1 MNKKIFIQI
10 TLTLIILSII
20 LIFFFYFYQKDGNQ
34 PNLSKENNK
43 INKQI
48 DPTKDQEN
56 QTNVMKDLKYLSKD
70 INGNLYEIK
79 AKSGQIDKDKPN
91 EILMK
96 NVTAKITSK
105 SYENIL
111 LKADN
116 AVYNN
121 SNYDT
126 NFINNVQ
133 ISYSEHKMKSDK
145 VDLLF
150 SQDKAI
156 IYENILY
163 TSLNT
168 KLLADII
175 ELDIITKNLKILMNH
190 SEEKVKIIY
199 NN

>member
-20 LIFFFYFYQKDGNQ
+20 SIFFFYFYQKDGYE
-34 PNLSKENNK
+34 PSLSKENTK

-48 DPTKDQEN
+48 DSTKDQN
-56 QTNVMKDLKYLSKD
+56 KQTNIMKDLKYLSKD

-79 AKSGQIDKDKPN
+79 AKSGQIDKDKPD

-96 NVTAKITSK
+96 DVTAKITSK

>member
-1 MNKKIFIQI
+1 
-10 TLTLIILSII
+10 
-20 LIFFFYFYQKDGNQ
+20 
-34 PNLSKENNK
+34 
-43 INKQI
+43 
-48 DPTKDQEN
+48 
-56 QTNVMKDLKYLSKD
+56 MKD
-70 INGNLYEIK
+70 
-79 AKSGQIDKDKPN
+79 
-91 EILMK
+91 
-96 NVTAKITSK
+96 VTAKITSK

>member
-48 DPTKDQEN
+48 DPTKDKEN